1 MIASLTGV
9 LKSKNPTEI
18 LIDVNGV
25 GYSVTI
31 PLSTYEK
38 LGEVESNVTLLTHLH
53 VREDAMQLFGFASPD
68 ERFLFKLL
76 ITVNGIGPKIAQ
88 GILSGITVT
97 DLKQHIAQEN
107 ISALTAIPGVGRK
120 TAERLIIELRD
131 KIGKIEAS
139 SSGSNPMQGEDG
151 DLRQEA
157 LMALTSLGYN
167 RPIAE
172 KALRQVFMETKGE
185 KLSLQELIKRALRTT
200 STM

>member
-1 MIASLTGV
+1 MIASLTGI
-9 LKSKNPTEI
+9 LRSKNPTEV

-38 LGEVESNVTLLTHLH
+38 LGEVESKVTLLTHLH
-53 VREDAMQLFGFASPD
+53 VREDAMQLFGFATPD
-68 ERFLFKLL
+68 ERLFFKLL
-76 ITVNGIGPKIAQ
+76 ISVNGIGPKIAQ
-88 GILSGITVT
+88 GILSGITVS

-107 ISALTAIPGVGRK
+107 IPALTAIPGVGRK

-131 KIGKIEAS
+131 KIGKIDTS
-139 SSGSNPMQGEDG
+139 SLGSTAMQGGDG

-157 LMALTSLGYN
+157 LLALTSLGYN

-172 KALRQVFMETKGE
+172 KALRQVLAETKGE
-185 KLSLQELIKRALRTT
+185 KLSLQDLIKRALRTT
-200 STM
+200 GTM

>member
-9 LKSKNPTEI
+9 LKSKNPTEV
-18 LIDVNGV
+18 LIDVHGV

-31 PLSTYEK
+31 PFSTYEK
-38 LGEVESNVTLLTHLH
+38 LGEVESTVTLLTHLH

-68 ERFLFKLL
+68 ERFFFKLL

-88 GILSGITVT
+88 GILSGITVA

-107 ISALTAIPGVGRK
+107 VSALTAIPGVGRK

-131 KIGKIEAS
+131 KIGKFETS
-139 SSGSNPMQGEDG
+139 SSGSIPVQGEDG

-157 LMALTSLGYN
+157 LLALTSLGYN

-172 KALRQVFMETKGE
+172 KALRQVLMETKGE
-185 KLSLQELIKRALRTT
+185 KLSLQDLIKRALR
-200 STM
+200 STNTM

>member
-31 PLSTYEK
+31 PLSTFEK
-38 LGEVESNVTLLTHLH
+38 LGDVESNVTLLTHLH
-53 VREDAMQLFGFASPD
+53 IREDAMQLFGFATPD
-68 ERFLFKLL
+68 ERFFFKLL

-97 DLKQHIAQEN
+97 DLKQHIAHEN
-107 ISALTAIPGVGRK
+107 IPALTAIPGVGRK

-131 KIGKIEAS
+131 KIGKVDLS
-139 SSGSNPMQGEDG
+139 STGTFGTQGDEG

-157 LMALTSLGYN
+157 LLALTSLGYN

-172 KALRQVFMETKGE
+172 KALRQVLAETKGE
-185 KLSLQELIKRALRTT
+185 TLSLQDLIKRALRTT
-200 STM
+200 NAM

>member
-38 LGEVESNVTLLTHLH
+38 LGEVESKVTLLTHLH
-53 VREDAMQLFGFASPD
+53 VREDAMQLFGFASPE
-68 ERFLFKLL
+68 ERFFFKLL

-88 GILSGITVT
+88 GILSGITVV
-97 DLKQHIAQEN
+97 DLRQHIAQEN

-131 KIGKIEAS
+131 KIGKIETFAP
-139 SSGSNPMQGEDG
+139 GSIPFEGEDA
-151 DLRQEA
+151 DLRQQA
-157 LMALTSLGYN
+157 LLALTSLGYN

-172 KALRQVFMETKGE
+172 KALRQVFSETKGE
-185 KLSLQELIKRALRTT
+185 RLSLQDLIKRALRTT
-200 STM
+200 NAT

>member
-31 PLSTYEK
+31 PLSTYER
-38 LGEVESNVTLLTHLH
+38 LGEVESKVTLLTHLH

-68 ERFLFKLL
+68 ERFFFKLL

-88 GILSGITVT
+88 GILSGITVA

-131 KIGKIEAS
+131 KIGKIGPS
-139 SSGSNPMQGEDG
+139 SSGSIPLEGEDA
-151 DLRQEA
+151 DLRQQA
-157 LMALTSLGYN
+157 LLALTSLGYN

-185 KLSLQELIKRALRTT
+185 KLSLQDLIKRALRTT

>member
-31 PLSTYEK
+31 PLSTYER
-38 LGEVESNVTLLTHLH
+38 LGEVESKVTLLTHLH
-53 VREDAMQLFGFASPD
+53 VREDAMQLFGFASPE
-68 ERFLFKLL
+68 ERYFFKLL

-88 GILSGITVT
+88 GILSGITVA
-97 DLKQHIAQEN
+97 DLRQHIGQEN
-107 ISALTAIPGVGRK
+107 ISALTTIPGVGKK

-131 KIGKIEAS
+131 KIGKFDIAP
-139 SSGSNPMQGEDG
+139 SGSTPLRDEDS

-157 LMALTSLGYN
+157 LLALTSLGYN

-172 KALRQVFMETKGE
+172 KALRQVFTETKGE
-185 KLSLQELIKRALRTT
+185 KLSLQDLIKRALR
-200 STM
+200 STNTQ